1 MMNTPVIKNKRAEF
15 QYYLLDE
22 LTAGIVLTGTEIKSI
37 RKGKANLVD
46 TYCFFKE
53 GELWLRGM
61 HIAEYEYGTYLNHE
75 PKRDRKLLLSRNEL
89 RKLDRKTKEK
99 GLTIIATKLFIAE
112 SGYAKVTIAIAK
124 GKNVGD
130 KRETMKDK
138 DVQRDLDRFMKE

>member
-1 MMNTPVIKNKRAEF
+1 MPNPVIKNKKAEF
-15 QYYLLDE
+15 QYYLLE
-22 LTAGIVLTGTEIKSI
+22 EYTAGIVLTGTEIKSI
-37 RKGKANLVD
+37 RAGKANLVD

-61 HIAEYEYGTYLNHE
+61 HISEYTYGTYLNHE
-75 PKRDRKLLLSRNEL
+75 PKRDRKLLLSRTEL
-89 RKLDRKTKEK
+89 RKLERKTREK
-99 GLTIIATKLFIAE
+99 GFTIIATQLFIAE
-112 SGYAKVTIAIAK
+112 SGYAKVVIAIAK